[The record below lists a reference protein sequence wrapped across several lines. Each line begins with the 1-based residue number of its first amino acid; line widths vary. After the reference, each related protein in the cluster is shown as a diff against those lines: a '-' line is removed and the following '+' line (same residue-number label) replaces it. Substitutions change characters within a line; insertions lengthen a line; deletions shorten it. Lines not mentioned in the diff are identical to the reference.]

1 MARKQTRS
9 MTQEE
14 WDRLLPAMQTFT
26 HLSTEIGHSVLVKG
40 ESNKDVAERVGRT
53 KQNVGSTV
61 KRIWDLYQSLAV
73 DIEGE
78 KLRKVDV
85 WIPEKLALKV
95 LKEAEKYAINQN
107 KAEQSE

>member
-1 MARKQTRS
+1 M
-9 MTQEE
+9 
-14 WDRLLPAMQTFT
+14 
-26 HLSTEIGHSVLVKG
+26 
-40 ESNKDVAERVGRT
+40 AERVGRT

-95 LKEAEKYAINQN
+95 LKEAEKYAINQS
-107 KAEQSE
+107 KVEQSE

>member
-61 KRIWDLYQSLAV
+61 KRIWDLYQSVAV
-73 DIEGE
+73 DFGVRSFA
-78 KLRKVDV
+78 KLTFGYPKR
-85 WIPEKLALKV
+85 WP
-95 LKEAEKYAINQN
+95 
-107 KAEQSE
+107 

>member
-14 WDRLLPAMQTFT
+14 WGLLLPAMQTFT
-26 HLSTEIGHSVLVKG
+26 HLSTEIGHSVLVNG

-61 KRIWDLYQSLAV
+61 KRIWDLYQSV
-73 DIEGE
+73 TIEAGGE

-85 WIPEKLALKV
+85 WLPEAMALKV

-107 KAEQSE
+107 KAEQPE

>member
-9 MTQEE
+9 MTQDE
-14 WDRLLPAMQTFT
+14 WDWLLPVMQSFS

-61 KRIWDLYQSLAV
+61 KRIWDLYQSVAV
-73 DIEGE
+73 NFEGE

-85 WIPEKLALKV
+85 WLPEKMALDV
-95 LKEAEKYAINQN
+95 LKEAGKYSINQSN
-107 KAEQSE
+107 TD

>member
-26 HLSTEIGHSVLVKG
+26 HLSTEIGHSVLVK

-78 KLRKVDV
+78 KLRKADVDT
-85 WIPEKLALKV
+85 
-95 LKEAEKYAINQN
+95 
-107 KAEQSE
+107 

>member
-40 ESNKDVAERVGRT
+40 KAIKTWPNVSDGPSRT
-53 KQNVGSTV
+53 WVP
-61 KRIWDLYQSLAV
+61 R
-73 DIEGE
+73 
-78 KLRKVDV
+78 
-85 WIPEKLALKV
+85 
-95 LKEAEKYAINQN
+95 
-107 KAEQSE
+107 

>member
-14 WDRLLPAMQTFT
+14 WDLLLPSMQTFT

-61 KRIWDLYQSLAV
+61 KRIWDLYQSVTVEA
-73 DIEGE
+73 EGE
-78 KLRKVDV
+78 RLRKVDV
-85 WIPEKLALKV
+85 WLPEKMALKV

-107 KAEQSE
+107 KTEL